1 MQDDFAVAL
10 ALEAIPSARKLRA
23 EFQVVVDLTVVG
35 QPQGSGAI
43 GHGLVR
49 GPREI
54 DDLEPSVSQAHARL
68 LGWHGFPCPGVG
80 LSLLVKQH
88 VTEIIWPPM
97 RDAERHTLKDVR
109 RQWPCIELVDPAN
122 SAHGLHLRPFTG
134 TSKFFQDC
142 AETREMLVKGGRVEG
157 PCGLKKT
164 AHHCMYRTA
173 HDD

>member
-1 MQDDFAVAL
+1 VVTV
-10 ALEAIPSARKLRA
+10 LR
-23 EFQVVVDLTVVG
+23 D
-35 QPQGSGAI
+35 
-43 GHGLVR
+43 
-49 GPREI
+49 I

-173 HDD
+173 HDDLVGVDFMAPAGFNPTQSLGDFVQRRRELRNCRAFGV